1 MQKAFAEI
9 ARSPVFQNM
18 ILVAIVFASILVGIE
33 TYDSIAARHAT
44 LFNILDHL
52 ILWLFIAEAVIK
64 IGAEGRQPWRYF
76 QSSWNLF
83 DFAIVI
89 ALILPID
96 DQYFV
101 VLRTIRL
108 LRVLRLLSAL
118 PDLQVVIRAL
128 FKSIP
133 SMGYIGVILFLVFY
147 IYGVAATYLFGANDP
162 IHFGSLQIA
171 LLSLFRI
178 VTLEDWTDVMYIA
191 MQGCDRYGYGDMAE
205 LCTAPAA
212 HPWLGAIFF
221 VSFVVLGG
229 MVVVNLFVGI
239 IVSNTATSFEE
250 LHAEETAE
258 IEAVIRDQEAHISSQ
273 LGDQSLSIQKRLV
286 SIQESLALIQEQ
298 LQDRPRS

>member
-1 MQKAFAEI
+1 MQKTFAGI
-9 ARSPVFQNM
+9 AQSPLFQNLV
-18 ILVAIVFASILVGIE
+18 LVAIVFASVLVGIE
-33 TYDSIAARHAT
+33 TYDSIAQQHAT

-101 VLRTIRL
+101 VLRTVRL

-133 SMGYIGVILFLVFY
+133 SMGYISVILFLVFY

-171 LLSLFRI
+171 LLSLFRV

-191 MQGCDRYGYGDMAE
+191 MQGCDRYGYEGFEA

-250 LHAEETAE
+250 LNAEETAE
-258 IEAVIRDQEAHISSQ
+258 IEAALKDQEAHLSSQ
-273 LGDQSLSIQKRLV
+273 IGDQALSIQNRLTA
-286 SIQESLALIQEQ
+286 IQESLAQIQEQ
-298 LQDRPRS
+298 LKETPQS

>member
-1 MQKAFAEI
+1 MHKNFAAI
-9 ARSPVFQNM
+9 AQSAIFQNF
-18 ILVAIVFASILVGIE
+18 ILGAIVFASILVGIE
-33 TYDSIAARHAT
+33 TYEAFTAPYAS

-64 IGAEGRQPWRYF
+64 IGAEGRKPWRYF
-76 QSSWNLF
+76 QNSWNLF
-83 DFAIVI
+83 DFAILI

-96 DQYFV
+96 DQYFI

-133 SMGYIGVILFLVFY
+133 SMGYISLILLLMFY
-147 IYGVAATYLFGANDP
+147 IYGVAATYLFGPNDP

-171 LLSLFRI
+171 LLSLFRV

-191 MQGCDRYGYGDMAE
+191 MQGCDRYGYDGLE
-205 LCTAPAA
+205 SLCTAPAA
-212 HPWLGAIFF
+212 HPFLGAIFF

-229 MVVVNLFVGI
+229 MVIVNLFVGI
-239 IVSNTATSFEE
+239 IVSNTAESFEE
-250 LHAEETAE
+250 INTEETAGL
-258 IEAVIRDQEAHISSQ
+258 EAAIKDQKAHLSSQ
-273 LGDQSLSIQKRLV
+273 IGDQTLSLQTRLAA
-286 SIQESLALIQEQ
+286 IQESLAQIQEQ
-298 LQDRPRS
+298 LQKPS

>member
-9 ARSPVFQNM
+9 AQSPVFQNLV
-18 ILVAIVFASILVGIE
+18 LVAIVFASILVGIE
-33 TYDSIAARHAT
+33 TYDTIAARHAT
-44 LFNILDHL
+44 LFNVLDHL

-64 IGAEGRQPWRYF
+64 IGAEGRRPWRYF

-89 ALILPID
+89 ALLLPID

-133 SMGYIGVILFLVFY
+133 SMGYIGFILFLVFY

-171 LLSLFRI
+171 LLSLFRV

-191 MQGCDRYGYGDMAE
+191 MQGCDRYGYGGVED

-250 LHAEETAE
+250 LNAEEAAE
-258 IEAVIRDQEAHISSQ
+258 IEAAIREQEAHLSSQ
-273 LGDQSLSIQKRLV
+273 IGDQSLSIQKRLT
-286 SIQESLALIQEQ
+286 SIQESLAQIQKQ
-298 LQDRPRS
+298 LQETPRS